1 MLYMFIK
8 QIKIEALFY
17 EAVFERLGKLK
28 KKKETKLCIVLMLK
42 FSICAFSSYS
52 SESLCVPGG

>member
-1 MLYMFIK
+1 MFIK

-28 KKKETKLCIVLMLK
+28 KKKRNKTLHSACAEILYLCLQLL
-42 FSICAFSSYS
+42 F
-52 SESLCVPGG
+52 L

>member
-1 MLYMFIK
+1 MFIK

-28 KKKETKLCIVLMLK
+28 KKKKK
-42 FSICAFSSYS
+42 QNSA
-52 SESLCVPGG
+52 